1 MHRRFTLAAALSGAL
16 LVVAPATAQS
26 DNGQTLTFKEVNKG
40 STFKFIDNPPRAKN
54 PRRPSVSAGD
64 AFVVTTPLASNAGKH
79 IGRLQATCTFTKGA
93 SSPNKAASAICYG
106 VFTFAQG
113 QLDALVAMANTNS
126 TTTTGGIIGGT
137 GTYAGARGTLKS
149 VQTKTGGNDTVT
161 LLGS

>member
-1 MHRRFTLAAALSGAL
+1 MDRRSPAVLAAALAVGAA
-16 LVVAPATAQS
+16 APASAQAPA
-26 DNGQTLTFKEVNKG
+26 QTLKFTELNKG

-54 PRRPSVSAGD
+54 PRRPSISVGD
-64 AFVVTTPLASNAGKH
+64 AFVVTTPLASSAGKH

-93 SSPNKAASAICYG
+93 SNPTKAGSAICYG

-113 QLDALVAMANTNS
+113 QLDALVSMANTNS

-149 VQTKTGGNDTVT
+149 V
-161 LLGS
+161 

>member
-1 MHRRFTLAAALSGAL
+1 MHRRFTLVAALCGAL

-26 DNGQTLTFKEVNKG
+26 DNGQTLTFKELNKG

-106 VFTFAQG
+106 VFSLKAG
-113 QLDALVAMANTNS
+113 QLDALVS
-126 TTTTGGIIGGT
+126 TTSLEQGVSGAIIGGT
-137 GTYAGARGTLKS
+137 GAYAGARGTFKS
-149 VQTKTGGNDTVT
+149 VTTKTGDNDTIT
-161 LLGS
+161 LLG